1 MRPGPCSIM
10 RELRRTPA
18 GVSSAMKTPLRLLL
32 VSFALLLPF
41 GCGLGSTTSGSGATA
56 YRSGTAKQPSETAQS
71 GTAGAAA
78 SGSASKA
85 NPAVGTNPAQ
95 LPEGTR
101 VQRSAQLT
109 LRVAHGRFDEAI
121 NRMLA
126 LVDSEGGFVAGV
138 GPQPAD
144 AAPDLRTGQ
153 ISFQVPTAR
162 FDESLVALRKQ
173 GEVRQFAVSG
183 TDVSTQYV
191 DLKSRL
197 ASAQAERD
205 AFLALLNRAQSIQD
219 IVTLQNQLAPIVAQI
234 EQLKGEIDNLDRT
247 TTYGTITA
255 TIVEAAAAGT
265 ISSDSWGLS
274 SSLIQG
280 LHNFATAVGLI
291 VVVLATV
298 GPFLVL
304 GGLGFLGWRTWER
317 RRRAAVGSS
326 SA

>member
-1 MRPGPCSIM
+1 
-10 RELRRTPA
+10 
-18 GVSSAMKTPLRLLL
+18 MKTPLRLLL
-32 VSFALLLPF
+32 VSTALLLPF
-41 GCGLGSTTSGSGATA
+41 GCGLGSSPSNGSGAA
-56 YRSGTAKQPSETAQS
+56 SRAAAAPVSRPAQS
-71 GTAGAAA
+71 GIGAKAA
-78 SGSASKA
+78 PGSAPGTS
-85 NPAVGTNPAQ
+85 PAVGTNPAQ

-109 LRVAHGRFDEAI
+109 LGVAHGKFDGAI
-121 NRMLA
+121 NRVLA
-126 LVDSEGGFVAGV
+126 LVDAEGGFVAGV

-144 AAPDLRTGQ
+144 STPDLRTGQ

-162 FDESLVALRKQ
+162 FDESLVALRKL
-173 GEVRQFAVSG
+173 GEVQHFAVSG

-191 DLKSRL
+191 DLQSRL

-205 AFLALLNRAQSIQD
+205 AFLTLLNRAQSIQD
-219 IVTLQNQLAPIVAQI
+219 IVTLQDQLAPIVAQI
-234 EQLKGEIDNLDRT
+234 EQLKGQIDNLDRT

-255 TIVEAAAAGT
+255 TIVEAAAVGT
-265 ISSDSWGLS
+265 TSSDSWGLA

-298 GPFLVL
+298 APFLVL

-317 RRRAAVGSS
+317 RRRAVVGTP

>member
-1 MRPGPCSIM
+1 
-10 RELRRTPA
+10 
-18 GVSSAMKTPLRLLL
+18 MKTPLRLLL
-32 VSFALLLPF
+32 VSTALLLPF
-41 GCGLGSTTSGSGATA
+41 GCGLGKSSSTSSSDVAAARSGAARQPSGS
-56 YRSGTAKQPSETAQS
+56 AQA
-71 GTAGAAA
+71 GTAGPAA
-78 SGSASKA
+78 SGSPSKT
-85 NPAVGTNPAQ
+85 NPAVGANPAQ

-109 LRVAHGRFDEAI
+109 LQVAHGRFGEAI
-121 NRMLA
+121 NRVLA

-144 AAPDLRTGQ
+144 AAPDVRTGQ

-191 DLKSRL
+191 DLQSRL

-234 EQLKGEIDNLDRT
+234 EQLKGQIDNLDRT

-265 ISSDSWGLS
+265 TPSDSWGLS
-274 SSLIQG
+274 SSLVQG
-280 LHNFATAVGLI
+280 LHNFAMAVGLI

-304 GGLGFLGWRTWER
+304 AGLGFLGWRTWER
-317 RRRAAVGSS
+317 RRRAAVASP

>member
-1 MRPGPCSIM
+1 
-10 RELRRTPA
+10 
-18 GVSSAMKTPLRLLL
+18 MKTPLRLLL

-41 GCGLGSTTSGSGATA
+41 GCGLGASTSSSGAA
-56 YRSGTAKQPSETAQS
+56 AARPGAARQPS
-71 GTAGAAA
+71 GTAGSAAA
-78 SGSASKA
+78 GSPSKT
-85 NPAVGTNPAQ
+85 NPVVGTNPAQ
-95 LPEGTR
+95 LPQGTR

-121 NRMLA
+121 NRVLA

-162 FDESLVALRKQ
+162 FDESLVALRRE

-191 DLKSRL
+191 DLQSRL

-255 TIVEAAAAGT
+255 TIVEAAAVGT
-265 ISSDSWGLS
+265 TSGDSWGLS

-280 LHNFATAVGLI
+280 LHNFAAAVGLI

-298 GPFLVL
+298 APFLVL

-317 RRRAAVGSS
+317 RRSAAVATP

>member
-1 MRPGPCSIM
+1 
-10 RELRRTPA
+10 
-18 GVSSAMKTPLRLLL
+18 
-32 VSFALLLPF
+32 
-41 GCGLGSTTSGSGATA
+41 
-56 YRSGTAKQPSETAQS
+56 
-71 GTAGAAA
+71 
-78 SGSASKA
+78 
-85 NPAVGTNPAQ
+85 
-95 LPEGTR
+95 
-101 VQRSAQLT
+101 VQRSAQVT
-109 LRVAHGRFDEAI
+109 LGVAHGRFDQAI
-121 NRMLA
+121 NRVLA

-144 AAPDLRTGQ
+144 STPDLRTGQ

-162 FDESLVALRKQ
+162 FDESLVALRKL

-191 DLKSRL
+191 DLQSRL

-205 AFLALLNRAQSIQD
+205 AFLTLLNRAQSIQD
-219 IVTLQNQLAPIVAQI
+219 IVTLQDQLAPIVAQI
-234 EQLKGEIDNLDRT
+234 EQLKGQIDNLDRT

-265 ISSDSWGLS
+265 TSSDSWGLAT
-274 SSLIQG
+274 SLIQG
-280 LHNFATAVGLI
+280 LHNFATAVGFI

-298 GPFLVL
+298 APFLVM

-317 RRRAAVGSS
+317 RRRTVVGTP